1 MKYPCGLVKDIMPL
15 FVDEVCSEES
25 RSAVK
30 EHLNE
35 CEKCREYLLKL
46 QSEEIVVENNTKKEE
61 ELIKAD
67 SLKKIKKKLN
77 SRLKRI
83 VISSACA
90 VVALIS
96 VYHILFTMPV
106 KELSL
111 EDVSVSVEVYPID
124 ELEKIEDGSD
134 AVNTIRADENDNSKE
149 YTVKIPELGSRIK
162 VSENVMNEHQ
172 YISLVS
178 WSSPY
183 NLSRI
188 EYKGYE
194 RIADGEEGAIYV
206 TQIGTTILN
215 NKADEYRQTSMYLE
229 FKKVEKIVYV
239 DENGSQII
247 LWEK

>member
-1 MKYPCGLVKDIMPL
+1 MQD
-15 FVDEVCSEES
+15 F
-25 RSAVK
+25 
-30 EHLNE
+30 
-35 CEKCREYLLKL
+35 
-46 QSEEIVVENNTKKEE
+46 
-61 ELIKAD
+61 D
-67 SLKKIKKKLN
+67 SI
-77 SRLKRI
+77 
-83 VISSACA
+83 
-90 VVALIS
+90 
-96 VYHILFTMPV
+96 Y
-106 KELSL
+106 
-111 EDVSVSVEVYPID
+111 DVSVSVEVYPID
-124 ELEKIEDGSD
+124 ELEKIDDGSD

-149 YTVKIPELGSRIK
+149 YMVKIPELGSRIK